1 MRPFPERNRR
11 NRDFLHGVACG
22 VCLVSGSLTINDMMH
37 RKGTP
42 RCGDEKNAP
51 CRPKGTERRRSAVP
65 LSCFTRSGQY
75 RGPYGGHCPSR
86 SRTHFPPAAQRAA
99 FSGAQPL
106 SACLTRVLF
115 PFIAVVSSV
124 LYYQRRGGV
133 SRRKWAGILR
143 KSDIQNPVH
152 RFNFPMLASKFHEL
166 FGTGIPA
173 GNVIAG
179 FPAAMSANLYNPF
192 NRKMDCNPGHL
203 CSFNQEISLILRQIR
218 FSIRSAF
225 FSAVW
230 QISHSFLLL

>member
-1 MRPFPERNRR
+1 MGT
-11 NRDFLHGVACG
+11 FLHGVACG
-22 VCLVSGSLTINDMMH
+22 VCLVSGSLTINDMMR

-173 GNVIAG
+173 
-179 FPAAMSANLYNPF
+179 AMSANLYNPL
-192 NRKMDCNPGHL
+192 NRKNGL
-203 CSFNQEISLILRQIR
+203 
-218 FSIRSAF
+218 
-225 FSAVW
+225 
-230 QISHSFLLL
+230 

>member
-1 MRPFPERNRR
+1 MGAQQAYTAP
-11 NRDFLHGVACG
+11 
-22 VCLVSGSLTINDMMH
+22 TQQ
-37 RKGTP
+37 
-42 RCGDEKNAP
+42 KNAP
-51 CRPKGTERRRSAVP
+51 AAPHGTERRVCAVP
-65 LSCFTRSGQY
+65 LSCFTHPGQY

-86 SRTHFPPAAQRAA
+86 SRTHFSPAAQRAA